1 MENKELVVPLPRRMA
16 KYTVVKY
23 RDIPTP
29 GGIYVAKIEVGITC
43 PHDAVLE
50 TTVERLSMST
60 MLAHPENSLAMSA
73 KPGHTCN
80 LEASP

>member
-1 MENKELVVPLPRRMA
+1 MENTELVVPPPRRMA

-29 GGIYVAKIEVGITC
+29 GGTFTAKIEVGITC

-50 TTVERLSMST
+50 TTVTRLDMST
-60 MLAHPENSLAMSA
+60 ILARPVNPISMPA

-80 LEASP
+80 VET